1 MINIQCESTF
11 KKQKENIP
19 SSSVVKTS
27 PSIAGCAALI
37 RDQEANIPHALWPK
51 NQNIKQKQYCN
62 KFNIDFKNDPQ
73 QQSIKKKKKQKE
85 IYNALPKGTNLKL

>member
-1 MINIQCESTF
+1 MNPHLKSKRRTED
-11 KKQKENIP
+11 IP

-37 RDQEANIPHALWPK
+37 RDREANIPHALWPK

-85 IYNALPKGTNLKL
+85 IYNALPEGTNLKL

>member
-11 KKQKENIP
+11 KKQKEDIP

-37 RDQEANIPHALWPK
+37 RDREANIPHALWPK

-73 QQSIKKKKKQKE
+73 QQSIKKKK
-85 IYNALPKGTNLKL
+85 AKGNLQCIT

>member
-1 MINIQCESTF
+1 MPPNEGGTGL
-11 KKQKENIP
+11 IP
-19 SSSVVKTS
+19 
-27 PSIAGCAALI
+27 G
-37 RDQEANIPHALWPK
+37 QEAEIPHALWPK

-73 QQSIKKKKKQKE
+73 QQSIKKKKQKE